1 MLAGPSSLA
10 GRALAL
16 LATLALSACTREA
29 IVTPFRIQVTSGG
42 ASALP
47 DSPASGLLTVV
58 GTGALLDPDH
68 PFALRVTPAAGAP
81 VEVRFDGSTGAAF
94 PSAVD
99 GNPVVLEVLYDHGAR
114 DAEGGPLPVRALRVS
129 LEGRPWFLLGEG
141 TLVNG
146 EGLAALTIPM
156 QPESV
161 NDDVPFFELLP
172 APTAFEPSR
181 CGDQYYDVLRV
192 RGLASTVVQVLERG
206 ERRQA
211 TYGPGPEPWTVLF
224 VDGWHRTHVTCSGKA
239 RAWVQ
244 AAAWR

>member
-1 MLAGPSSLA
+1 MLAGPSDPP

-16 LATLALSACTREA
+16 LAILALSACTREA
-29 IVTPFRIQVTSGG
+29 IVTPFRIQVTSNGT
-42 ASALP
+42 SALP
-47 DSPASGLLTVV
+47 DSPAQGLITVI
-58 GTGALLDPDH
+58 GTGLFDPAD
-68 PFALRVTPAAGAP
+68 PTFLRVTPAAGAP
-81 VEVRFDGSTGAAF
+81 
-94 PSAVD
+94 
-99 GNPVVLEVLYDHGAR
+99 L
-114 DAEGGPLPVRALRVS
+114 DAEGGPLPVRAVRVS
-129 LEGRPWFLLGEG
+129 DEQQPLFLLGEG

-211 TYGPGPEPWTVLF
+211 TYGPGPEAWTVLF

>member
-1 MLAGPSSLA
+1 MLAGPSDPP
-10 GRALAL
+10 GRTLAL
-16 LATLALSACTREA
+16 LAALALSACTREA
-29 IVTPFRIQVTSGG
+29 VVTPFRIQVTSGG
-42 ASALP
+42 ISALP
-47 DSPASGLLTVV
+47 DSPAQGLITVI
-58 GTGALLDPDH
+58 GTGLLLDPL
-68 PFALRVTPAAGAP
+68 ALRVTPAAGAP

-94 PSAVD
+94 PTALGGAAVLA
-99 GNPVVLEVLYDHGAR
+99 LEVLYDHGAL
-114 DAEGGPLPVRALRVS
+114 DAEGAPLPVRALRVS
-129 LEGRPWFLLGEG
+129 AEQQPLFLLGEG
-141 TLVNG
+141 TFVNG

-156 QPESV
+156 QPEAV

-181 CGDQYYDVLRV
+181 CGNQYYDVLRV
-192 RGLASTVVQVLERG
+192 RGLASTVVEVLERG

-224 VDGWHRTHVTCSGKA
+224 VDGWHRTHVSCSGKA